1 MNAVRKAITRISIV
15 FVIAALILQ
24 FAPATHAAGREAELN
39 AKIQQIVTEIPSSYK
54 TDSEKALYLHDYI
67 VKNVKYKMQGE
78 HQTAYGALLD
88 GVAVCAGYADA
99 YKLLLKAVGI
109 EAHTI
114 TGQSYNPQGVLENH
128 AWTMLYIDGKC
139 LFTDVTWDDPFVD
152 GAQSDNF
159 VSHEYFNITLEQM
172 NKDHFPDAESK
183 KLLPASCKHTGYDF
197 YSVYQGEGTGYG
209 VFTQETTA
217 AEAAK
222 YFKYIGVVDGVDTF
236 VCEFHYD
243 HDNINGW
250 INSNWTD
257 IAINLRLGGRIGAS
271 FQIGSS
277 TVVMTIT
284 GTLDKTVYV
293 TGVTLNKTN
302 VTLTAEG
309 ETVQLT
315 ATISPSDAT
324 YKTYFF
330 QSSNKNVATVTQDG
344 LVTAVGNGTATI
356 TVTTSEGG
364 KTATCTVTVSIAP
377 KPTEPTTPPTQPPTQ
392 PSQPTTPPTNPT
404 DPVNPTNPIDP
415 TDPTDPIDPIDPIDP
430 TEPVDPTDPTD
441 PTDPSDPVT
450 STEPTDEPVDP
461 AVTEPTQT
469 PTDATEPTVNSQT
482 KPSETEAATSGQDVS
497 PTDAPKQEETK
508 SSNKTTTIII
518 VSSAT
523 GISVIGIVIAVIKKF
538 KLF

>member
-1 MNAVRKAITRISIV
+1 MNAVRKAITQISIV

-24 FAPATHAAGREAELN
+24 FAPTTHAAGREAKLN

-54 TDSEKALYLHDYI
+54 TDAEKALYLHDYI
-67 VKNVKYKMQGE
+67 VKNVEYKKQGE

-217 AEAAK
+217 AEAAQ

-257 IAINLRLGGRIGAS
+257 IAISLRLSGTIGVSCQMGG
-271 FQIGSS
+271 S

-309 ETVQLT
+309 EAVQLT

-377 KPTEPTTPPTQPPTQ
+377 MPTEPTTPPTQPPTQ
-392 PSQPTTPPTNPT
+392 PSQPTTPPANPT
-404 DPVNPTNPIDP
+404 DPVN
-415 TDPTDPIDPIDPIDP
+415 
-430 TEPVDPTDPTD
+430 

-461 AVTEPTQT
+461 AVTEPTQA

-482 KPSETEAATSGQDVS
+482 KPSETEAATKGQDVS

-518 VSSAT
+518 VSSAA